1 MRHAPSPPSGARAVC
16 VLITGPL
23 APMRTSAQAR
33 GHTNHGSDMQTAI
46 TQGKLGARIRLHCA
60 RTARWSVLA
69 RQGSDGDG
77 GECCSADGVD
87 R

>member
-1 MRHAPSPPSGARAVC
+1 
-16 VLITGPL
+16 
-23 APMRTSAQAR
+23 MRTSAQAR

-60 RTARWSVLA
+60 CTARWSALA